1 VSRHPAD
8 LATKTP
14 PGEEAPRAAEARP
27 LPGSQAAGAS
37 VTPGSPPAPA
47 LLHVVD
53 ARYAYGDRKVLRGA
67 SLDAYP
73 GEILVLLGRNGAGK
87 STLVKAITG
96 RIALSTGQLTVAGDA
111 PRQTPSARR
120 AIGLVPQQLAIYDK
134 LTPRENLTVFGRLMG
149 VAPDKLNDAADA
161 LLERI
166 GLTARGSDPV
176 RSLSGGMKRRV
187 NIGAALMHE
196 PKLLILDEPTVG
208 IDTRAREEICDM
220 LRQLRDDGLA
230 ILLTTHDME
239 EAETLADRVAIMV
252 DGQIMA
258 SGPPDVLVREYFGAR
273 MEISVT
279 AARPLGAALEADECA
294 ALRAAGFT
302 VDPRSNAVRGLIEMS
317 GNDLPRVFQTL
328 LADKPE
334 AQEIRVRRP
343 GLDTLLNYFADQG
356 SQP

>member
-1 VSRHPAD
+1 MPEQTA
-8 LATKTP
+8 
-14 PGEEAPRAAEARP
+14 APVPE
-27 LPGSQAAGAS
+27 
-37 VTPGSPPAPA
+37 A
-47 LLHVVD
+47 LLHVQD
-53 ARYAYGDRKVLRGA
+53 AHYAYGSRQVLRGA
-67 SLDAYP
+67 NLNAYP

-96 RIALSTGQLTVAGDA
+96 RVALSGGKLTVAGHN
-111 PRQTPSARR
+111 PRQTPAARR
-120 AIGLVPQQLAIYDK
+120 EIGLVPQQLAIFDK

-149 VAPDKLNDAADA
+149 VAPDKLNDLADG

-166 GLTARGSDPV
+166 GLSSRANDPV

-208 IDTRAREEICDM
+208 IDTRAREDISDM
-220 LRQLRDDGLA
+220 LHQLRDEGLA

-239 EAETLADRVAIMV
+239 EAEALADRVAIMV

-258 SGPPDVLVREYFGAR
+258 SGAPDALVREYFGDR

-279 AARPLGAALEADECA
+279 AARPLDAAMEAEECA

-302 VDPRSNAVRGLIEMS
+302 VDPRSNAVRGLIELS
-317 GNDLPRVFQTL
+317 GDDLPRVFRTL